1 MSAARRRRESK
12 QRYCAN
18 FKRRDLQDRG
28 EGFMGTLPPLA
39 LRLRFFSR

>member
-1 MSAARRRRESK
+1 MPAARRRRELK

-18 FKRRDLQDRG
+18 FKRQDLQDRG
-28 EGFMGTLPPLA
+28 EGFMGSLPRLA

>member
-1 MSAARRRRESK
+1 MPGARRRRESK
-12 QRYCAN
+12 QHYCAN

-28 EGFMGTLPPLA
+28 EGFMGSLPLLA